1 MITQAD
7 LTRLGLF
14 HQDESKYLKIE
25 DVSAENLTEHFWQS
39 RYKEALNV
47 IDNQLK
53 HIEFLEKE
61 LSK

>member
-7 LTRLGLF
+7 LKRLGLF
-14 HQDESKYLKIE
+14 HQEDSQYIKIE
-25 DVSAENLTEHFWQS
+25 DVSADNMSEHFWQS
-39 RYKEALNV
+39 RYKEALTV